1 MVPTRVLL
9 RPAAVGRDRR
19 SRRRLEAPCPEH
31 SASGVGCAILRSGQ
45 FGASGPSRTPR
56 IRTDRALCAG
66 PVQVERAAARRRG
79 TRRRL
84 PYPTNMAYSP
94 RARGR
99 QVNAFQALALL
110 VSFALI
116 AGVGGVLAGGLV
128 LPAVAVVNGT
138 TALAVTAFDNLPSV
152 LAVKPL
158 SEKSTMLA
166 ADGSVLAT
174 FYAENRVV
182 VPLASVAPIMQNA
195 VIATEDKR
203 FYAHGGID
211 PAGMLR
217 AGVRNILSPNGQQG
231 ASTLTQQYVKNTLI
245 EAALRSGDYA
255 AAAAAKEATG
265 AEGYS
270 RKLREAKLA
279 IALEKTTPKQTILE
293 GYLNIAQFGINVYGI
308 ESSANHYF
316 SKHASEL
323 NYIEAATLAGVTN
336 SPTKFDPVKN
346 PEASQGRRDFVL
358 RLMKEQG
365 YITVAEYT
373 AGIATPL
380 ASTLHVQDLK
390 VGCMAAGEKVPG
402 SGYFCDYVTKIIAD
416 DPVFGATRQ
425 DRIDQLDRGGLTIT
439 TTLDPH
445 QQALADAEVKNGV
458 PVNDPSGVRSA
469 ISVVEPGSGKVTA
482 MAQTT
487 TYNATQNQA
496 AGESAVNYNTDFK
509 YGGGSGFAPGSTF
522 KPFTLA
528 QWLKDGHSLNE
539 TIDARLRTYQ
549 MSEFSARCTPKFAPG
564 PYPFSNAEGKGGNM
578 TVLQATMNSVNSGY
592 IKMASELDRCDI
604 MDTASSLGI
613 HKGGGKSGDGP
624 FDPLPANVIGSNSVA
639 PLTMAA
645 AFAGF
650 ASGGTFCEPIAITS
664 VRDADGKEL
673 AVPQANCRQALEPRI
688 ANAVNYAL
696 SNVWK
701 GTAKG
706 VQEPP
711 FPSAGKTGTTSDN
724 EDTWFLGYT
733 PILAAAVWVG
743 FPNTF
748 TPMQNMTINGTRY
761 YSPGHNVFGSSIAA
775 PTWSRFM
782 TQALAG
788 VSVPSFAAVG
798 TVELNGAP
806 ISVPNVVGQAVDA
819 ATATLTAAGFNVT
832 VAPDQVASS
841 VPAGSVAAQSPGAY
855 SKVTKGSTI
864 TLQLS
869 NGQPPAAAPAQP
881 VQPSPS
887 AANP

>member
-1 MVPTRVLL
+1 
-9 RPAAVGRDRR
+9 
-19 SRRRLEAPCPEH
+19 
-31 SASGVGCAILRSGQ
+31 
-45 FGASGPSRTPR
+45 
-56 IRTDRALCAG
+56 
-66 PVQVERAAARRRG
+66 
-79 TRRRL
+79 
-84 PYPTNMAYSP
+84 MAYSP
-94 RARGR
+94 PARGR

-110 VSFALI
+110 LSFALI
-116 AGVGGVLAGGLV
+116 AVVGGVLAGAMV

-138 TALAVTAFDNLPSV
+138 TNVAVTAFDNLPSE

-158 SEKSTMLA
+158 SEKSMMLA

-182 VPLASVAPIMQNA
+182 VPLTAVAPIMQNA

-245 EAALRSGDYA
+245 ESALRSGDYA
-255 AAAAAKEATG
+255 AAAAAKEAAG

-293 GYLNIAQFGINVYGI
+293 GYLNIAQFGINIYGI
-308 ESSANHYF
+308 ESSSNHYF

-346 PEASQGRRDFVL
+346 PDDSQGRRDIVL

-365 YITVAEYT
+365 YITDAEYT
-373 AGIATPL
+373 AGVATPIAGTL
-380 ASTLHVQDLK
+380 KVQASK
-390 VGCMAAGEKVPG
+390 VGCMAASAVVAG
-402 SGYFCDYVTKIIAD
+402 SGYFCDFVTKIIAD
-416 DPVFGATRQ
+416 DPAFGATRQ
-425 DRIDQLDRGGLTIT
+425 ERVDLLNRGGLTIT

-445 QQALADAEVKNGV
+445 QQAIADAEVKNGV
-458 PVNDPSGVRSA
+458 PVTDPSGVKSA
-469 ISVVEPGSGKVTA
+469 MSVVEPGSGKVTA

-487 TYNATQNQA
+487 NYNATQNQA

-528 QWLKDGHSLNE
+528 QWLKDGHSLSE
-539 TIDARLRTYQ
+539 TIDATRLKYDMT
-549 MSEFSARCTPKFAPG
+549 EFKAPCTKFSPG
-564 PYPFSNAEGKGGNM
+564 PYAFTNAEGKGGAM

-592 IKMASELDRCDI
+592 IKMASELDLCDI
-604 MDTASSLGI
+604 INTASSLGV
-613 HKGGGKSGDGP
+613 HRGGGKSGDGP
-624 FDPLPANVIGSNSVA
+624 FKVLPSNVIGSDSVA

-664 VRDADGKEL
+664 VRDSNGKEL

-688 ANAVNYAL
+688 ANAVSYAL

-706 VQEPP
+706 VQPPP
-711 FPSAGKTGTTSDN
+711 FPSAGKTGTTSAN
-724 EDTWFLGYT
+724 EDTWFVGYT
-733 PILAAAVWVG
+733 PVLATAVWVG
-743 FPNTF
+743 FPDHF
-748 TPMQNMTINGTRY
+748 IPMQNMTIAGQRY

-788 VSVPSFAAVG
+788 VSVPDFPAVG
-798 TVELNGAP
+798 SLELNGAP
-806 ISVPNVVGQAVDA
+806 VSVPNVVGQAVDA
-819 ATATLTAAGFNVT
+819 ATATLKGAGFNVT
-832 VAPDQVASS
+832 VAPDQVASTA
-841 VPAGSVAAQSPGAY
+841 PAGSVGAQSPGPY

-869 NGQPPAAAPAQP
+869 NGQPPAVDPNQP
-881 VQPSPS
+881 GQPNQGGGGKPNGGGDSKKP
-887 AANP
+887 

>member
-1 MVPTRVLL
+1 
-9 RPAAVGRDRR
+9 
-19 SRRRLEAPCPEH
+19 
-31 SASGVGCAILRSGQ
+31 
-45 FGASGPSRTPR
+45 
-56 IRTDRALCAG
+56 
-66 PVQVERAAARRRG
+66 
-79 TRRRL
+79 
-84 PYPTNMAYSP
+84 MAYSP

-110 VSFALI
+110 LSFALI
-116 AGVGGVLAGGLV
+116 AVVGGVLAGAMV
-128 LPAVAVVNGT
+128 LPAVAVVKGT
-138 TALAVTAFDNLPSV
+138 TNLAVTTFDNLPSE
-152 LAVKPL
+152 LAAKPL

-182 VPLASVAPIMQNA
+182 VPIADIAPIMQNA

-211 PAGMLR
+211 PTGMLR
-217 AGVRNILSPNGQQG
+217 AGVRNVLNPNATEG

-245 EAALRSGDYA
+245 EAALQSGDYA
-255 AAAAAKEATG
+255 AAAAAKEAKG

-279 IALEKTTPKQTILE
+279 IALEKSTPKQTILE
-293 GYLNIAQFGINVYGI
+293 GYLNIAQFGINLYGI
-308 ESSANHYF
+308 ESAANHYF

-323 NYIEAATLAGVTN
+323 NYMEAATLAGVTQ
-336 SPTKFDPVKN
+336 SPTKWDPAKN
-346 PEASQGRRDFVL
+346 TADSETRRNVVL
-358 RLMKEQG
+358 RLLKEQG

-380 ASTLHVQDLK
+380 ASMLHVQDTK
-390 VGCMAAGEKVPG
+390 VGCMAAGDIVPG
-402 SGYFCDYVTKIIAD
+402 SGYFCDYVTKIIASD
-416 DPVFGATRQ
+416 AAFGATRT
-425 DRIDQLDRGGLTIT
+425 DRVNLLYRGGLTIT
-439 TTLDPH
+439 TTIDPH

-458 PVNDPSGVRSA
+458 PVSDPSGVASA
-469 ISVVEPGSGKVTA
+469 ISVIEPGTGKVTA

-487 TYNATQNQA
+487 NYNPTQTQGP
-496 AGESAVNYNTDFK
+496 GESAVNYNTDYK
-509 YGGGSGFAPGSTF
+509 YGSASGFAPGSTF

-539 TIDARLRTYQ
+539 NIDAKLRTYQ
-549 MSEFSARCTPKFAPG
+549 MSEFSARCSQLSGPPYKFG
-564 PYPFSNAEGKGGNM
+564 NAEGSGGNM

-592 IKMASELDRCDI
+592 IKMASELDLCDI

-613 HKGGGKSGDGP
+613 HKGGGQSGDGP
-624 FDPLPANVIGSNSVA
+624 FDPLPANVIGSQSVA

-664 VRDADGKEL
+664 VRDSDGKEL
-673 AVPQANCRQALEPRI
+673 GVPQANCRQALEPRI

-711 FPSAGKTGTTSDN
+711 FPSAGKTGTTSAN

-733 PILAAAVWVG
+733 PVLAAAVWVG
-743 FPNTF
+743 FPNSF
-748 TPMQNMTINGTRY
+748 TKMQNITINGKRY

-788 VSVPSFAAVG
+788 VSVPAFAPAG
-798 TVELNGAP
+798 TLEINGVP
-806 ISVPNVVGQAVDA
+806 ISVPNVVGQSVDA
-819 ATATLTAAGFNVT
+819 ATATLKAAGFRIS
-832 VAPDQVASS
+832 VAPDQVAST
-841 VPAGSVAAQSPGAY
+841 VPAGSVATQSPGAFA
-855 SKVTKGSTI
+855 KVTKGSVI
-864 TLQLS
+864 TVQLS
-869 NGQPPAAAPAQP
+869 NGQPPAVDPNAQVQP
-881 VQPSPS
+881 VQPGPQ
-887 AANP
+887 NPPGNGGGKKP

>member
-1 MVPTRVLL
+1 
-9 RPAAVGRDRR
+9 
-19 SRRRLEAPCPEH
+19 
-31 SASGVGCAILRSGQ
+31 
-45 FGASGPSRTPR
+45 
-56 IRTDRALCAG
+56 
-66 PVQVERAAARRRG
+66 
-79 TRRRL
+79 
-84 PYPTNMAYSP
+84 MAYSP
-94 RARGR
+94 RTRGR

-116 AGVGGVLAGGLV
+116 AGVGGILAGGLV

-138 TALAVTAFDNLPSV
+138 TAFAVTAFDSLPSE

-182 VPLASVAPIMQNA
+182 VPLAAVAPIMQNA

-211 PAGMLR
+211 PTGMLR
-217 AGVRNILSPNGQQG
+217 AGVRNLLKPSATEG

-245 EAALRSGDYA
+245 EAALRAGDYN
-255 AAAAAKEATG
+255 AAAAAKEAKG

-279 IALEKTTPKQTILE
+279 IALEKATPKQTILE
-293 GYLNIAQFGINVYGI
+293 GYLNIAQFGIALYGV
-308 ESSANHYF
+308 ESAANHYF

-323 NYIEAATLAGVTN
+323 NYIEAATLAGITQ
-336 SPTKFDPVKN
+336 SPTKWDPAKN
-346 PEASQGRRDFVL
+346 PDASQTRRNVVL
-358 RLMKEQG
+358 RLMQEQG
-365 YITVAEYT
+365 YITAAEYT

-380 ASTLHVQDLK
+380 ATTLHVQDSK
-390 VGCMAAGEKVPG
+390 VGCMAAGAVVPG
-402 SGYFCDYVTKIIAD
+402 SGYFCDFVTKIIAD
-416 DPVFGATRQ
+416 DPAFGATRQ
-425 DRIDQLDRGGLTIT
+425 DRIDLLYRGGLTIT

-445 QQALADAEVKNGV
+445 QQTLADAEVKNGV
-458 PVNDPSGVRSA
+458 PVNDPSGVASA
-469 ISVVEPGSGKVTA
+469 ISVVEPGTGKVTA

-487 TYNATQNQA
+487 VYNATQNQA
-496 AGESAVNYNTDFK
+496 AGESAVNYNTDYK
-509 YGGGSGFAPGSTF
+509 YGSASGFAPGSTF

-539 TIDARLRTYQ
+539 TIDAKLRPYQ
-549 MSEFSARCTPKFAPG
+549 MSEFSARCSKLGGGQYKFG
-564 PYPFSNAEGKGGNM
+564 NAEGSGGNM
-578 TVLQATMNSVNSGY
+578 TVIQATMNSVNSGY
-592 IKMASELDRCDI
+592 IKMASELDLCDI

-624 FDPLPANVIGSNSVA
+624 FDPLPANVIGSQSVA

-650 ASGGTFCEPIAITS
+650 ASGGTFCEPVAITS

-711 FPSAGKTGTTSDN
+711 FPSAGKTGTTSSN

-743 FPNTF
+743 FPNSF
-748 TPMQNMTINGTRY
+748 TPMQNMTINGKRY

-798 TVELNGAP
+798 TLELNGAP
-806 ISVPNVVGQAVDA
+806 VNVPNVVGLAVDV
-819 ATATLTAAGFNVT
+819 ATATLQGAGFNVT
-832 VAPDQVASS
+832 VAPDQVAST
-841 VPAGSVAAQSPGAY
+841 VPAGSVAAQSPAAY

-869 NGQPPAAAPAQP
+869 NGQAPAAAPAQP
-881 VQPSPS
+881 AQPSPS
-887 AANP
+887 PTGPGNSSRPKG

>member
-1 MVPTRVLL
+1 
-9 RPAAVGRDRR
+9 
-19 SRRRLEAPCPEH
+19 
-31 SASGVGCAILRSGQ
+31 
-45 FGASGPSRTPR
+45 
-56 IRTDRALCAG
+56 
-66 PVQVERAAARRRG
+66 
-79 TRRRL
+79 
-84 PYPTNMAYSP
+84 MAYSP

-116 AGVGGVLAGGLV
+116 AVVGGVLVGAMV

-138 TALAVTAFDNLPSV
+138 TNLAVTAFDNLPSE
-152 LAVKPL
+152 LAVQPL

-174 FYAENRVV
+174 FYSENRVV
-182 VPLASVAPIMQNA
+182 VPLADVAPIMQNA

-211 PAGMLR
+211 PTGMLR
-217 AGVRNILSPNGQQG
+217 AGARNVLNPNAKEG

-245 EAALRSGDYA
+245 EAALKAGDYA
-255 AAAAAKEATG
+255 GAQAAKEAKG

-279 IALEKTTPKQTILE
+279 IALEKSTPKQTILE
-293 GYLNIAQFGINVYGI
+293 GYLNIAQFGINIYGI
-308 ESSANHYF
+308 ESSSNHYF

-323 NYIEAATLAGVTN
+323 NYLEAATLAGVTQ
-336 SPTKFDPVKN
+336 SPTKWDPVKN
-346 PEASQGRRDFVL
+346 PADSETRRNVVL
-358 RLMKEQG
+358 RLLKEQG

-380 ASTLHVQDLK
+380 ATTLHVQDSK
-390 VGCMAAGEKVPG
+390 VGCRAAGAVVPG
-402 SGYFCDYVTKIIAD
+402 SGYFCDFVTKIITD
-416 DPVFGATRQ
+416 DPAFGATPQ
-425 DRIDQLDRGGLTIT
+425 DRADLLNRGGLTIT

-445 QQALADAEVKNGV
+445 QQTIADAEVKNGV
-458 PVNDPSGVRSA
+458 PVNDPSGVASA
-469 ISVVEPGSGKVTA
+469 ISVVEPGTGKVTA

-487 TYNATQNQA
+487 IYNATQNQA
-496 AGESAVNYNTDFK
+496 AGESAVNYNTGYK
-509 YGGGSGFAPGSTF
+509 YGSASGFAPGSTF

-539 TIDARLRTYQ
+539 TIDAKLRTYQ
-549 MSEFSARCTPKFAPG
+549 MSEFSARCTKLTGQYKFG
-564 PYPFSNAEGKGGNM
+564 NAEGSGGTM

-592 IKMASELDRCDI
+592 IKMASELDLCDI
-604 MDTASSLGI
+604 MDTAASLGI
-613 HKGGGKSGDGP
+613 HKAGGKSGDGP
-624 FDPLPANVIGSNSVA
+624 FDPLPANVIGSQSVA

-650 ASGGTFCEPIAITS
+650 ASGGIFCEPVAITS

-673 AVPQANCRQALEPRI
+673 AVPQANCRQALELRI

-706 VQEPP
+706 VQQPP
-711 FPSAGKTGTTSDN
+711 FASAGKTGTTSAN

-733 PILAAAVWVG
+733 PILTAAVWVG
-743 FPNTF
+743 FPNSF
-748 TPMQNMTINGTRY
+748 TKMQNLTINGKRY

-798 TVELNGAP
+798 TLELNGVQ
-806 ISVPNVVGQAVDA
+806 ITVPDVVGQSVGA
-819 ATATLTAAGFNVT
+819 ATAKLKGAGFNVA
-832 VAPDQVASS
+832 VAPDQVASYA
-841 VPAGSVAAQSPGAY
+841 PAGSVVAQSPGAF
-855 SKVTKGSTI
+855 SKVTRGSYI
-864 TLQLS
+864 TVQLS
-869 NGQPPAAAPAQP
+869 NGQPPAVDPNQPAQP
-881 VQPSPS
+881 QP
-887 AANP
+887 NPDKPKP